1 MRLTTVA
8 FFTATAACKDD
19 LIVLLPL
26 HQSHHTLEEC
36 NFREEFISA
45 HGFRG
50 LSPYAAFIVGLQLEL
65 LSPWRTVGYITV
77 RQDRSRVSMS
87 TKDKL

>member
-1 MRLTTVA
+1 MRLTTIA
-8 FFTATAACKDD
+8 FTATAACKDD

-36 NFREEFISA
+36 NFREGFISA

-50 LSPYAAFIVGLQLEL
+50 VSPYAAFIVGLQLDL
-65 LSPWRTVGYITV
+65 LSPWRTVSRITV
-77 RQDRSRVSMS
+77 RQDRSTVPMS